1 MVLTKELINEIR
13 KRLSISGIK
22 DTELP
27 LVTSP
32 FQGDET
38 LAIVQQGENRQLSL
52 EEFNQYL
59 LKEGL
64 DQVIGAK
71 LGKGVTLNNGNIDV
85 SISSNL
91 AFNEMGQLYAELGE
105 GLTSKS
111 NKITLKIG
119 TRGLNVDSDG
129 LALKVDTSTG
139 LKYDPDGR
147 LFISLGNGLGIN
159 TSYQLYSKLGTGLST
174 DSKGNIMISLGNGLI
189 AGNNLGLRLTTN
201 FYNLLTQLTKVGS
214 NNAGLKYTSDG
225 LLTIDTGDGL
235 EVRNGKLV
243 STSTGSGLDSKYRN
257 YLDGK
262 INEEI
267 LSKVNVNA
275 TVSPSLIEKGV
286 STSVTYSVNV
296 TNTNTEADYATAS
309 VVIQEGDT
317 SRGNGTT
324 SASYAKSTTD
334 TVPAGTLKAVVTL
347 KDSSL
352 KTTVNFPAV
361 NAYYK
366 VWSGVS
372 NSTITTNSFTDSTLK
387 KNTAVL
393 SSVTGTST
401 SFNATVTSTG
411 QKFYLAVPTGITAP
425 TKYMIDSRDN
435 PADEL
440 TRSTVSYNGISYTVV
455 ATNNLAAGS
464 YNIYFA

>member
-64 DQVIGAK
+64 DDIIDAK

-91 AFNEMGQLYAELGE
+91 AFDEMGQLYVELGD

-139 LKYDPDGR
+139 LKYDSDGR

-243 STSTGSGLDSKYRN
+243 STSKGLDSKYQN
-257 YLDGK
+257 YLDNK

-267 LSKVNVNA
+267 LSKVNVN
-275 TVSPSLIEKGV
+275 TTISPNLIEKGV
-286 STSVTYSVNV
+286 NTSVTYSVNV
-296 TNTNTEADYATAS
+296 TNTNTEANYTTAS
-309 VVIQEGDT
+309 VAIQEGST
-317 SRGNGTT
+317 SRNTGTT
-324 SASYAKSTTD
+324 SASYNKNATD
-334 TVPAGTLKAVVTL
+334 TVSAGTLKAVVTL

-352 KTTVNFPAV
+352 KKEVNFPAV

-366 VWSGVS
+366 VWVGVS
-372 NSTITTNSFTDSTLK
+372 NSAISTSNFASLLNK
-387 KNTAVL
+387 HESVL

-401 SFNATVTSTG
+401 FFKVTVASTG
-411 QKFYLAVPTGITAP
+411 QKFYLAVPTGITVP

-440 TRSTVSYNGISYTVV
+440 TTSTVSYNSVSYTVV
-455 ATNNLAAGS
+455 ATNSLAAGS